1 MIYIK
6 RKKINRILKNNLIR
20 YEKQKLGK
28 NRNQKKEDAR
38 MYYEE
43 KKKSKERLMLYC
55 FMVIIIALLLVLILK
70 MEAKNEMT
78 TVTGYSAEKVNLEE
92 QFINSTQT
100 TENPTIINKIQNS
113 VNAIV
118 GISKLKQS
126 GSSIFVGQAEQ
137 KLGLGSGVVI
147 TDNGYILT
155 NQHVAGNKYSSCY
168 VTLEDGKIYDGSVVW
183 SDSNIDL
190 AIVKINKANL
200 EYLEL
205 GDSDTIG
212 LAEDV
217 YAIGNPLGMDFQ
229 KTVTK
234 GIISSL
240 NRTIKI
246 EGEKENVYMED
257 LIQTDATINEGNS
270 GGALINQQGQLIGI
284 NSVKISDAEGIGF
297 AVPINIVKPI
307 INQLINE
314 GKFDEAWLGIYGY
327 DKEAIK
333 FLDSNI
339 EIESGIYVAQVALDG
354 PLASLDIKE
363 GDIITKVDNT
373 EISKMNDLKK
383 YIYEKNPEDSI
394 QLFVQRNGK
403 ESIVEVKLLA
413 KP

>member
-1 MIYIK
+1 
-6 RKKINRILKNNLIR
+6 
-20 YEKQKLGK
+20 
-28 NRNQKKEDAR
+28 

-43 KKKSKERLMLYC
+43 KKKSKEKLMLYC
-55 FMVIIIALLLVLILK
+55 FMVIIIALLLILILK
-70 MEAKNEMT
+70 MEVKNETT
-78 TVTGYSAEKVNLEE
+78 TVTGYNAEKVNREE
-92 QFINSTQT
+92 QSINSTKT

-168 VTLEDGKIYDGSVVW
+168 VTLEDGKVYDGSVVW

-284 NSVKISDAEGIGF
+284 NSIKISDAEGIGF
-297 AVPINIVKPI
+297 AVPVNIVKPI
-307 INQLINE
+307 INKLINE

-383 YIYEKNPEDSI
+383 YIYEKNPEDVI

>member
-1 MIYIK
+1 
-6 RKKINRILKNNLIR
+6 
-20 YEKQKLGK
+20 
-28 NRNQKKEDAR
+28 

-43 KKKSKERLMLYC
+43 KKKSKEK
-55 FMVIIIALLLVLILK
+55 LIR
-70 MEAKNEMT
+70 
-78 TVTGYSAEKVNLEE
+78 EE
-92 QFINSTQT
+92 QSINSTKT

-168 VTLEDGKIYDGSVVW
+168 VTLEDGKVYDGSVVW

-297 AVPINIVKPI
+297 AVPVNIVKPI
-307 INQLINE
+307 INKLINE

-383 YIYEKNPEDSI
+383 YIYEKNPEDVI

>member
-1 MIYIK
+1 
-6 RKKINRILKNNLIR
+6 
-20 YEKQKLGK
+20 
-28 NRNQKKEDAR
+28 

-43 KKKSKERLMLYC
+43 KKKSKEKLMLYC
-55 FMVIIIALLLVLILK
+55 FMVIIIALLLILILK
-70 MEAKNEMT
+70 MEVKNET
-78 TVTGYSAEKVNLEE
+78 TTATGYNAEKVNREE
-92 QFINSTQT
+92 QSINSTKT

-168 VTLEDGKIYDGSVVW
+168 VTLEDGKVYDGSVVW

-297 AVPINIVKPI
+297 AVPVNIVKPI
-307 INQLINE
+307 INKLINE

-383 YIYEKNPEDSI
+383 YIYEKNPEDVI

>member
-1 MIYIK
+1 
-6 RKKINRILKNNLIR
+6 
-20 YEKQKLGK
+20 
-28 NRNQKKEDAR
+28 

-43 KKKSKERLMLYC
+43 KKKSKEKLMLYC
-55 FMVIIIALLLVLILK
+55 FMVIIIALLLILILK
-70 MEAKNEMT
+70 MEVKNETT
-78 TVTGYSAEKVNLEE
+78 TVTGYNAEKVNREE
-92 QFINSTQT
+92 QSINSTKT

-168 VTLEDGKIYDGSVVW
+168 VTLEDGKVYDGSVVW

-297 AVPINIVKPI
+297 AVPVNIVKPI
-307 INQLINE
+307 INKLINE

-383 YIYEKNPEDSI
+383 YIYEKNPEDVI